1 MAFDGGGAVFY
12 TQQDAIP
19 ADQQIRRRPMVDDVA
34 PLSSADAKRMFKN
47 FIKEF
52 RRKAPGSTIDEYV
65 YTYSVVLLLLVV
77 WCCWWRFTEILTAQH
92 HPLTTP
98 IHSDQLR
105 RRYGKGEH
113 FLEVEL
119 EDLTRYDQSKRLHDA
134 FQQYPHRLMPV
145 VRAARLPQP
154 AANLSSFFL

>member
-1 MAFDGGGAVFY
+1 MFY

-77 WCCWWRFTEILTAQH
+77 LVVALHRDTDR
-92 HPLTTP
+92 PTP
-98 IHSDQLR
+98 S
-105 RRYGKGEH
+105 
-113 FLEVEL
+113 
-119 EDLTRYDQSKRLHDA
+119 
-134 FQQYPHRLMPV
+134 
-145 VRAARLPQP
+145 PQTH
-154 AANLSSFFL
+154 LYTVTS